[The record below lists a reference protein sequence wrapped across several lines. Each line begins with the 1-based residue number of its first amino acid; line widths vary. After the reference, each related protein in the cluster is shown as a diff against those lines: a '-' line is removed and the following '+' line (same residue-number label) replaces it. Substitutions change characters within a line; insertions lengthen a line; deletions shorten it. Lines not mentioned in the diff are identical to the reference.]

1 MTKEILKSEGKLSH
15 LIKVVNNL
23 GFTFHIPV
31 VDVRDGENERAAAK
45 NLLKSRGSKYMKP
58 SFAAYGDSYQM
69 RGTVNDKKI
78 K

>member
-31 VDVRDGENERAAAK
+31 VDVRDGQNERLTAK
-45 NLLKSRGSKYMKP
+45 SLLKSRGSKFMKP
-58 SFAAYGDSYQM
+58 SFSTCGDSYQM